1 MGKGKGSF
9 DHWGTL
15 VPAGKMLFEISAP
28 DMRIEVAREA
38 LEAAG
43 RAIPGPVQF
52 VNKAALK
59 EPAIV
64 GLSRA
69 PIFHA
74 GIKVEGP
81 IDTKV
86 RSAEIPQAVVSH
98 QAGYEK
104 LEKLQ
109 KGLVRR

>member
-9 DHWGTL
+9 DHWGTV

-28 DMRIEVAREA
+28 ELRTEIAREA

-43 RAIPGPVQF
+43 RAIPGPVQV
-52 VNKAALK
+52 VNKAKLK

-64 GLSRA
+64 GLSRV
-69 PIFHA
+69 PVFHA
-74 GIKVEGP
+74 GVKVEGP
-81 IDTKV
+81 VDRKIRT
-86 RSAEIPQAVVSH
+86 ATIPEAVVSL

-104 LEKLQ
+104 REKLR
-109 KGLVRR
+109 KGMVRR